1 MVERSFG
8 LGPSVSTEAIEFV
21 TEQLESKAA

>member
-1 MVERSFG
+1 MVEHAFD

-21 TEQLESKAA
+21 TERLESNAA